1 MATGIVSRDPNKN
14 VEQLFAM
21 LKSVSEFDKI
31 EVRGIVNTIIL
42 PTEREMCFQLVYHR
56 CVANIASLEHFS

>member
-1 MATGIVSRDPNKN
+1 VATGIVSRDPNKN

-31 EVRGIVNTIIL
+31 EFAD
-42 PTEREMCFQLVYHR
+42 CQHD
-56 CVANIASLEHFS
+56 HFTDGA